1 MHVRAGLAE
10 ADITVYRRGALT
22 MGYGDMRSGIDGVD
36 EPLRARALV
45 LEDPADISG
54 AHGRRLA
61 YACLDLCF
69 ISDTL
74 RHAVIE
80 RLAARPDL
88 GLAPHRVMLTATHTH
103 SGPSGFSDAVFYS
116 ANAPGLCPQVVD
128 GIADGVVEALEDAT
142 ARLRAARLSYGEHRL
157 DGADWVHRRG
167 AHADRPIDCVMRVLR
182 VDDAD
187 GRPLGVLNTFAL
199 HGTCLHGEGRRLHPD
214 HKGLSAVLMA
224 RWLADEAP
232 GDHPFVA
239 IFAQEAAG
247 DITPNGR
254 LDRQRGVFV
263 GPDDDDHRSVMI
275 VAEAQA
281 RAAMD
286 AWRAAADRPLA
297 GAHLDARMTHARFS
311 DRAFETVDG
320 RAARTTPARLGLAMA
335 LGTRDGRGPLA
346 PFERIYHRIARR
358 RRRTRPADPKLPFF
372 EFARGRRSRIA
383 GLLPIDL
390 LRAVPGRH
398 AAFFRRGL
406 RSGALDASWA
416 PLDLPVQVFAIGRLR
431 IAGVAAEPTHDAGA
445 RIRAVLGGSD
455 ACDHVI
461 VQSYTNDYGSY
472 VTTREEYA
480 RQHYEG
486 GCTLYGPATLDLW
499 CAELKALADRI
510 DVGAPQAPQT
520 PRAPRPKATPPT
532 GPHFEGAYPRPRRAH
547 GLPRDLRGAHGV
559 DRFDTIIV
567 GAGFAGLRAGVT
579 LQQAGQRVL
588 LLEASDRVGGRACST
603 RDGADL
609 GCGFIGTHQTHVMSL
624 VDALGLERVDY
635 VSTAPA
641 NPCFRSETIEGV
653 EDMLLDDTWFRIQ
666 GCKKDSAL
674 RDRLRLLQMMV
685 EWIALENLIDQ
696 ARPGRGPLAR
706 LLDRTTVQAWMDQM
720 DVRPKH
726 RDLIRL
732 AANGIWS
739 ADPADMSLL
748 YLLWYS
754 ATNNGLLHIANDQAG
769 GPQQFGVRGG
779 LGGLAHAFAETFHGD
794 LRLETPVERIERRA
808 GGFRVSA
815 GGQIFEADDVIV
827 AATPA
832 AVGRHIEFAPPL
844 PEATRRF
851 LDQPMGHAVK
861 AIVEYDSRWWWYD
874 DGRQFQWY
882 GGLANT
888 PIEWMLDIS
897 EPERGVYRFCA
908 FMNPP
913 EGLSDDELRGLF
925 VDLFQRLSGDDRA
938 RAVTRFDVADWRAT
952 PYIGGGPVSIC
963 RPGVLTEL
971 DDRPDALEVAGGLHF
986 AGAEYSTQFTG
997 YVEGALRS
1005 GARAAQ
1011 RILRGRVVDRDLV
1024 ARGPRWGLGLLAT
1037 AGWASLRMITRAL
1050 GAWEKRRGASA
1061 QATPEA
1067 LGRAAPEPAP
1077 RPHGSTCSRSHGCTV
1092 THVHAR
1098 AGERTSVL
1106 SSGRRPR
1113 KDASAPS
1120 PAPVARHC
1128 RPARPRPPSATSRAL
1143 PASPGPSASA

>member
-1 MHVRAGLAE
+1 MQVRAGLAE
-10 ADITVYRRGALT
+10 ADITIYRRGALT
-22 MGYGDMRSGIDGVD
+22 MGFGDMRGGVDGVD
-36 EPLRARALV
+36 EPLRARVFV
-45 LEDPADISG
+45 LQDPGSQ
-54 AHGRRLA
+54 RRLA

-69 ISDTL
+69 ISAQL
-74 RHAVIE
+74 RRAIVE
-80 RLAARPDL
+80 RLAARPA
-88 GLAPHRVMLTATHTH
+88 LALEPHRVMLTATHTH
-103 SGPSGFSDAVFYS
+103 SGPSGFSGDVFYS
-116 ANAPGLCPQVVD
+116 ANAPGLCPEVVD
-128 GIADGVVEALEDAT
+128 GIADGVVEALVAAV
-142 ARLRAARLSYGEHRL
+142 ARLRPARLSYGEHAL
-157 DGADWVHRRG
+157 GAVDWVHRRG
-167 AHADRPIDCVMRVLR
+167 AFADRPIDCVMRVLR
-182 VDDAD
+182 IDGAD
-187 GRPLGVLNTFAL
+187 GRPLGMLNTFAL

-232 GDHPFVA
+232 ADHPFVA

-254 LDRQRGVFV
+254 LDRRRGVFV
-263 GPDDDDHRSVMI
+263 GPDDDDHRSVVI

-281 RAAMD
+281 RAAMQ
-286 AWRAAADRPLA
+286 AWRAAAGQPLA
-297 GAHLDARMTHARFS
+297 GERLDARSTHARFS
-311 DRAFETVDG
+311 DRAFETLDG
-320 RAARTTPARLGLAMA
+320 RRARTTPTRLGLAMA

-346 PFERIYHRIARR
+346 PLEGIYHRVIRR
-358 RRRTRPADPKLPFF
+358 RRRARPEDPKLSFF

-406 RSGALDASWA
+406 RSGAMDASWA

-431 IAGVAAEPTHDAGA
+431 IAGVAGEPTHDAGA
-445 RIRAVLGGSD
+445 RIRAVLAD
-455 ACDHVI
+455 ADGCDHVI
-461 VQSYTNDYGSY
+461 VQGYANDYGSY

-510 DVGAPQAPQT
+510 DAGAPQASQAPRT
-520 PRAPRPKATPPT
+520 PRPGAPRPA
-532 GPHFEGAYPRPRRAH
+532 GPLFEGGYPRPRRAH

-559 DRFDTIIV
+559 DRFDTIVV
-567 GAGFAGLRAGVT
+567 GAGFAGLRAGIT

-588 LLEASDRVGGRACST
+588 LLEAGDRVGGRARST
-603 RDGADL
+603 DDGADL
-609 GCGFIGTHQTHVMSL
+609 GCGFIGAHQTHVMAL
-624 VDALGLERVDY
+624 VDALGLERIDY
-635 VSTAPA
+635 VATAPT
-641 NPCFRSETIEGV
+641 NPCFRSETVEGV

-666 GCKKDSAL
+666 GCKKESAL

-685 EWIALENLIDQ
+685 EWIALESLIDQ
-696 ARPGRGPLAR
+696 SRPGRGPLAR
-706 LLDRTTVQAWMDQM
+706 LLDRTTVQAWMDRM
-720 DVRPKH
+720 DARPKH

-739 ADPADMSLL
+739 AEPADMSLL

-754 ATNNGLLHIANDQAG
+754 ATNNGLLHIANDQAD

-779 LGGLAHAFAETFHGD
+779 LGGLARAFAETFRGD
-794 LRLETPVERIERRA
+794 LRLDTPVERIERR
-808 GGFRVSA
+808 GDGVRVWA

-832 AVGRHIEFAPPL
+832 AVGRHIAFDPPL
-844 PEATRRF
+844 PEPTRRF

-882 GGLANT
+882 GGMAGT
-888 PIEWMLDIS
+888 PLEWMLDIS

-913 EGLSDDELRGLF
+913 EGMSDDALQALF
-925 VDLFQRLSGDDRA
+925 VDLFHRLSGDPRA
-938 RAVTRFDVADWRAT
+938 RAVVRFEVADWRAT
-952 PYIGGGPVSIC
+952 PYIGGGPISIC
-963 RPGVLTEL
+963 RPGVLTAL
-971 DDRPDALEVAGGLHF
+971 ADRPDALEVVDGLHF
-986 AGAEYSTQFTG
+986 AGAEYSTQYTG

-1005 GARAAQ
+1005 GTRAAQ

-1037 AGWASLRMITRAL
+1037 AGWAHLRLLTRAL
-1050 GAWEKRRGASA
+1050 GAWQQHQTDSTPTAPDRR
-1061 QATPEA
+1061 P
-1067 LGRAAPEPAP
+1067 GRAVRRSPECADPSAD
-1077 RPHGSTCSRSHGCTV
+1077 
-1092 THVHAR
+1092 
-1098 AGERTSVL
+1098 AGA
-1106 SSGRRPR
+1106 
-1113 KDASAPS
+1113 DD
-1120 PAPVARHC
+1120 
-1128 RPARPRPPSATSRAL
+1128 RPPRYAA
-1143 PASPGPSASA
+1143 A

>member
-10 ADITVYRRGALT
+10 ADITAFRRGALT
-22 MGYGDMRSGIDGVD
+22 MGYGDMRGGIDGVD
-36 EPLRARALV
+36 EPLRARVVV
-45 LEDPADISG
+45 LEEPAGRG
-54 AHGRRLA
+54 ARLVRLA

-69 ISDTL
+69 ISDAL
-74 RHAVIE
+74 RRAIIE
-80 RLAARPDL
+80 RLTARPDAD
-88 GLAPHRVMLTATHTH
+88 LAPHRVMLTATHTH
-103 SGPSGFSDAVFYS
+103 SGPSGFSDDVLYS
-116 ANAPGLCPQVVD
+116 ANAPGLCPEVVD
-128 GIADGVVEALEDAT
+128 AIADGVVAALVDAI
-142 ARLRAARLSYGEHRL
+142 ARLRPARLSYREHRL
-157 DGADWVHRRG
+157 GRVDWVHRRG
-167 AHADRPIDCVMRVLR
+167 AHAHRPIDCVMRVLR
-182 VDDAD
+182 IDGAD
-187 GRPLGVLNTFAL
+187 GRPLGMLNTFAL

-214 HKGLSAVLMA
+214 HKGLSAALMA
-224 RWLADEAP
+224 SWLADEAP
-232 GDHPFVA
+232 SDHPFVA

-254 LDRQRGVFV
+254 LDPRRGVYV
-263 GPDDDDHRSVMI
+263 GPGDDDHRSVVI

-281 RAAMD
+281 RAAME
-286 AWRAAADRPLA
+286 AWRAAAEQPLA
-297 GAHLDARMTHARFS
+297 GERLDARMNRARFS

-335 LGTRDGRGPLA
+335 LGTREGRGPLA
-346 PFERIYHRIARR
+346 PLEGLYHRIARR
-358 RRRTRPADPKLPFF
+358 RRRARPEDPKLPFF
-372 EFARGRRSRIA
+372 ELARGRRSRIA

-406 RSGALDASWA
+406 RSGALDAPWA
-416 PLDLPVQVFAIGRLR
+416 PLELPVQVFAIGRLR
-431 IAGVAAEPTHDAGA
+431 IAAVAGEPTHDAGA
-445 RIRAVLGGSD
+445 RIRAVL
-455 ACDHVI
+455 AEAETCDHVI
-461 VQSYTNDYGSY
+461 VQGYANDYGSY

-499 CAELKALADRI
+499 CAELKALGDRL
-510 DVGAPQAPQT
+510 DRDAPQAPI
-520 PRAPRPKATPPT
+520 APRSPAPS
-532 GPHFEGAYPRPRRAH
+532 GPRFEAAYPRPRRAH

-567 GAGFAGLRAGVT
+567 GAGFAGLRAGIT
-579 LQQAGQRVL
+579 LQRAGQRVL
-588 LLEASDRVGGRACST
+588 LLEATDRVGGRARSAA
-603 RDGADL
+603 DGADL
-609 GCGFIGTHQTHVMSL
+609 GCGFIGTHQTHVMAL

-635 VSTAPA
+635 VRTAPE
-641 NPCFRSETIEGV
+641 NPCFRSETVEGV

-674 RDRLRLLQMMV
+674 RDRLRLLQMML
-685 EWIALENLIDQ
+685 EWIALENLVDQ

-706 LLDRTTVQAWMDQM
+706 LLDRTTVQQWMDGM

-754 ATNNGLLHIANDQAG
+754 ATNNGLLHIANDQAD
-769 GPQQFGVRGG
+769 GPQQFGVKGG
-779 LGGLAHAFAETFHGD
+779 LGGLSHAFAETFHGD
-794 LRLETPVERIERRA
+794 LRLQTPVERIERRPD
-808 GGFRVSA
+808 GFRVSA
-815 GGQIFEADDVIV
+815 GGRAFEADDVIV
-827 AATPA
+827 ATTPA
-832 AVGRHIEFAPPL
+832 AAGRHIEFEPPL
-844 PEATRRF
+844 PDATRRM

-874 DGRQFQWY
+874 DGRRFQWY
-882 GGLANT
+882 GGMAGT
-888 PIEWMLDIS
+888 PLEWMLDIS

-913 EGLSDDELRGLF
+913 EGVSGDGLRALF
-925 VDLFQRLSGDDRA
+925 VDLFHRLSDDPRA
-938 RAVTRFDVADWRAT
+938 RAVTRFEAVDWRAA

-963 RPGVLTEL
+963 RPGVLTAL

-986 AGAEYSTQFTG
+986 AGAEYSTQYTG

-1011 RILRGRVVDRDLV
+1011 RILHGRVVDRELV

-1037 AGWASLRMITRAL
+1037 AGWAPLALITRAL
-1050 GAWEKRRGASA
+1050 GARDARRGA
-1061 QATPEA
+1061 EA
-1067 LGRAAPEPAP
+1067 PASEDAA
-1077 RPHGSTCSRSHGCTV
+1077 
-1092 THVHAR
+1092 
-1098 AGERTSVL
+1098 
-1106 SSGRRPR
+1106 
-1113 KDASAPS
+1113 
-1120 PAPVARHC
+1120 
-1128 RPARPRPPSATSRAL
+1128 PSATQPVAVKFQALRKATRAARNSSTKTRWAL
-1143 PASPGPSASA
+1143 SA

>member
-1 MHVRAGLAE
+1 MQVRAGLAE

-22 MGYGDMRSGIDGVD
+22 MGYGDMRGGIDGVD

-45 LEDPADISG
+45 LEDPVG
-54 AHGRRLA
+54 APEDGRSRLA

-69 ISDTL
+69 ITDGL
-74 RHAVIE
+74 RRAIVE
-80 RLAARPDL
+80 RLVARPEM
-88 GLAPHRVMLTATHTH
+88 GLAPHRVMITATHTH
-103 SGPSGFSDAVFYS
+103 SGPSGFADDVFYS
-116 ANAPGLCPQVVD
+116 ANAPGLCPEVVD
-128 GIADGVVEALEDAT
+128 GIADGVVDALVAAT
-142 ARLRAARLSYGEHRL
+142 ARLRAARLSYCEHRL
-157 DGADWVHRRG
+157 GRVDWVHRRG
-167 AHADRPIDCVMRVLR
+167 AHADRPIDPVMRVLR
-182 VDDAD
+182 VDGAD
-187 GRPLGVLNTFAL
+187 GRPLGVLNAFAL

-214 HKGLSAVLMA
+214 HKGLSAVLMS

-232 GDHPFVA
+232 ADHPFVA

-254 LDRQRGVFV
+254 LDRRRGVFV
-263 GPDDDDHRSVMI
+263 GPDDDDHRSVVI

-281 RAAMD
+281 RAAME

-297 GAHLDARMTHARFS
+297 GERLDARMSRARFS

-320 RAARTTPARLGLAMA
+320 RAARTTPTRLGLAMA

-346 PFERIYHRIARR
+346 PLEGLYHRIARR
-358 RRRTRPADPKLPFF
+358 RRRTRPEDPKLPFF

-406 RSGALDASWA
+406 RSGAMDAPWA
-416 PLDLPVQVFAIGRLR
+416 PLELPVQVFAIGRLR
-431 IAGVAAEPTHDAGA
+431 VAAVAGEPTHDAGA
-445 RIRAVLGGSD
+445 RIRAVLVDSD
-455 ACDHVI
+455 TCEHVI
-461 VQSYTNDYGSY
+461 VQGYANDYGSY
-472 VTTREEYA
+472 VTTGDEYA

-499 CAELKALADRI
+499 CAELKALGDRL
-510 DVGAPQAPQT
+510 DAGAPQASIP
-520 PRAPRPKATPPT
+520 PRSEAPAPG
-532 GPHFEGAYPRPRRAH
+532 GPHFEGGYPRPRRAH

-567 GAGFAGLRAGVT
+567 GAGFAGLRAGIT

-588 LLEASDRVGGRACST
+588 LLEASERVGGRARST
-603 RDGADL
+603 ADGADL
-609 GCGFIGTHQTHVMSL
+609 GCGFIGAHQTHAMAL
-624 VDALGLERVDY
+624 VDALGFERVDY
-635 VSTAPA
+635 VRTAPQ
-641 NPCFRSETIEGV
+641 NPCFRSETVEGV

-685 EWIALENLIDQ
+685 EWIAIENLIDQ

-706 LLDRTTVQAWMDQM
+706 RLDRMTVRAWMDRM

-739 ADPADMSLL
+739 AEPADMSLL

-754 ATNNGLLHIANDQAG
+754 ATNNGLLHIANDQAD
-769 GPQQFGVRGG
+769 GPQQFGVKGG
-779 LGGLAHAFAETFHGD
+779 LGGLAHAFGERFRGD
-794 LRLETPVERIERRA
+794 LRLQTPVERIERRA
-808 GGFRVSA
+808 DGFRVSA

-832 AVGRHIEFAPPL
+832 AVGRHVEFDPPL
-844 PEATRRF
+844 PEATRRV

-861 AIVEYDSRWWWYD
+861 AIVEYDTRWWWYD

-882 GGLANT
+882 GGMAGT
-888 PIEWMLDIS
+888 PLEWMLDIS

-913 EGLSDDELRGLF
+913 EGLSDDALRALF
-925 VDLFQRLSGDDRA
+925 VDLFHRLSGDPRA
-938 RAVTRFDVADWRAT
+938 RAVTRFDVADWRAS

-963 RPGVLTEL
+963 RPGVLTAL
-971 DDRPDALEVAGGLHF
+971 DDRPDALEVVGGLHF
-986 AGAEYSTQFTG
+986 AGAEYSTQYTG

-1011 RILRGRVVDRDLV
+1011 RILHGRVVDRDLV
-1024 ARGPRWGLGLLAT
+1024 ARGPRWALGLLAT
-1037 AGWASLRMITRAL
+1037 AGWANLAMVTRAL
-1050 GAWEKRRGASA
+1050 GAWERCRGASA
-1061 QATPEA
+1061 PPAPERRPGG
-1067 LGRAAPEPAP
+1067 GRAGARRGAGRGAPN
-1077 RPHGSTCSRSHGCTV
+1077 RPVGASMSGSGGLVEGVGQGDDRVPLPDRRISRSG
-1092 THVHAR
+1092 
-1098 AGERTSVL
+1098 
-1106 SSGRRPR
+1106 GRR
-1113 KDASAPS
+1113 SGS
-1120 PAPVARHC
+1120 C
-1128 RPARPRPPSATSRAL
+1128 
-1143 PASPGPSASA
+1143 G